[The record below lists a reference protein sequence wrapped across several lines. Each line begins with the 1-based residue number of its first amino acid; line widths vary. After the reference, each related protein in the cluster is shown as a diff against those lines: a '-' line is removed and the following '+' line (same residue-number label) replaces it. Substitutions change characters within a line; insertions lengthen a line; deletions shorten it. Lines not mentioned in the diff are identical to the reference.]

1 MDEKLST
8 KDRRAE
14 YIGAMD
20 KKLIQSLWDR
30 FDKSDAVELV
40 FETGEVKLSLKKAQ
54 PDREIIYVG
63 GPGTT
68 LPAGCAAAAFT
79 AEGAQQAGNAA
90 AGTAV
95 YQGAAYPGATYRG
108 AAAYP
113 NTAAYNEASAVS
125 AATAAM
131 TAAASSDADHSAA
144 SAAGAETAGSKA
156 SASDNSGV
164 YVRSPLP
171 GTFYRA
177 SSPDAEPY
185 VMIGK
190 QIKKGAVIGIVESM
204 KMMNEITSQEDGTVA
219 EILAEDGV
227 MVGFDEKLIRL
238 ES

>member
-8 KDRRAE
+8 KDSRAE

-20 KKLIQSLWDR
+20 KKLIRSLWDR

-54 PDREIIYVG
+54 SDREIIYVG
-63 GPGTT
+63 GPGTA
-68 LPAGCAAAAFT
+68 LPAGCAAPFFT
-79 AEGAQQAGNAA
+79 AEGMQQAGNAA
-90 AGTAV
+90 AVT
-95 YQGAAYPGATYRG
+95 
-108 AAAYP
+108 AYP

-125 AATAAM
+125 ATATASAAA
-131 TAAASSDADHSAA
+131 TAAASSDADKSAA
-144 SAAGAETAGSKA
+144 PAAGAETAGSKA
-156 SASDNSGV
+156 SASDNDAV

-185 VMIGK
+185 VMLGK
-190 QIKKGAVIGIVESM
+190 QVKKGDVIGIVESM

>member
-40 FETGEVKLSLKKAQ
+40 FETGEVKLSLKKTQ

-63 GPGTT
+63 GPGTA
-68 LPAGCAAAAFT
+68 LPEGCAAAAFT
-79 AEGAQQAGNAA
+79 AEEAQQAGNAA
-90 AGTAV
+90 AVTA
-95 YQGAAYPGATYRG
+95 YPGAAYPGAAYRG

-113 NTAAYNEASAVS
+113 GTAANYETSATS
-125 AATAAM
+125 ATAFAATAA
-131 TAAASSDADHSAA
+131 AYSNADHSAA
-144 SAAGAETAGSKA
+144 PAAGAETAGSKA
-156 SASDNSGV
+156 SASDNDGV

-185 VMIGK
+185 VMLGK
-190 QIKKGAVIGIVESM
+190 QIKKGDVIGIVESM